1 MSLKATNNAPISI
14 ITNDEVPENYQSLF
28 DEIIEMDFA
37 NNSNYQQIILNGFAD
52 FRDTLKEDF
61 IIGEDSD
68 AINKA
73 KSTLFNFDILGTD
86 RTANPAIGAYQNIT
100 FD

>member
-1 MSLKATNNAPISI
+1 
-14 ITNDEVPENYQSLF
+14 
-28 DEIIEMDFA
+28 MDFA

-68 AINKA
+68 LINKA